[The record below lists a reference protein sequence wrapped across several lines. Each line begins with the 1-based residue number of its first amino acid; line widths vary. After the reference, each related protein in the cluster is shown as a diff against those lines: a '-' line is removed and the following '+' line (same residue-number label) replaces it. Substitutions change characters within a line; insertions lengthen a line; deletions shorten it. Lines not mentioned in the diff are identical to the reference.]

1 MIGTN
6 PCFERILLVMTI
18 HPLTLEDLALKLT
31 ELRDALNMG
40 KDSL

>member
-1 MIGTN
+1 
-6 PCFERILLVMTI
+6 MTI
-18 HPLTLEDLALKLT
+18 HPLTLEDLAQKLT